1 MNNPSQTKDM
11 NELNNKIEEAVLY
24 IKEQC
29 IDTSDPGLVW
39 FDFDKA
45 QSQIKTLI
53 TEQVRLGKDE
63 VLDELLEWHEYW
75 SNQHEKPFN
84 WYGAVKALKVSKDFK
99 KPFNV
104 LPTIDTTLLEGEK
117 HEQPTN

>member
-1 MNNPSQTKDM
+1 M
-11 NELNNKIEEAVLY
+11 NELNNKLDELNHIGDGRILATKEELLALF
-24 IKEQC
+24 
-29 IDTSDPGLVW
+29 S
-39 FDFDKA
+39 
-45 QSQIKTLI
+45 
-53 TEQVRLGKDE
+53 EQVRLGKDE

-104 LPTIDTTLLEGEK
+104 LPTTDTTLLEGGSDE
-117 HEQPTN
+117 